1 MLSSSL
7 TITVSSLRW
16 SATIILFLNEQTYF
30 ISSMPSKTSP
40 NTLTRGRAKRAL
52 QVGSLATAVSTS
64 YAWNALKQP
73 FQSADAKEQ
82 ELFEL
87 HLKNAL
93 KIVEGS
99 HELRG
104 AFMKLIQMLSMR
116 GDLFPPEV
124 LDILAVVQ
132 SSVPPMDYDLIRV
145 QIENELGKAPDQLFR
160 RFDKAAFAAASL
172 GQVHRAQLRS
182 GAQVV
187 VKIQY
192 PGVDETVEQDLKNL
206 KVLLNILTRLAR
218 DVMRQNFDA
227 TELYQE
233 MEQRLREE
241 LDYVNEAKN
250 IAIFQRLFAGDDEVL
265 IPRVYPAFSSRRV
278 LTLECIEGYKFQEV
292 LAPGVDREL
301 KDWVAVKYFE
311 ITWRQICSFGVLHT
325 DPHPGN
331 YLITYQP
338 RLALLDFGS
347 VRLFPDE
354 IRAGYRRLAQAVLGR
369 DEKTMARCF
378 LELGYLDPGDDPAP
392 LVRIMYLLFEPVLED
407 RPYDPRDFHAV
418 ERARQVTSISLRHRI
433 LKTPGHRLFLV
444 RALLGLE
451 SYVQQFGT
459 VTNWHRIFRRCVTAG
474 RGAAAKTKGRKKA
487 KRTRRA

>member
-1 MLSSSL
+1 MSSKKSSNAL
-7 TITVSSLRW
+7 T
-16 SATIILFLNEQTYF
+16 Q
-30 ISSMPSKTSP
+30 
-40 NTLTRGRAKRAL
+40 GRAKRAL
-52 QVGSLATAVSTS
+52 QVGSLATAVSGS

-73 FQSADAKEQ
+73 FQSADEKEQ
-82 ELFEL
+82 ERFDL

-104 AFMKLIQMLSMR
+104 AFLKLIQMLSMR
-116 GDLFPPEV
+116 SDLFPMEV

-132 SSVPPMDYDLIRV
+132 SSVPPMDYDLIRA
-145 QIENELGKAPDQLFR
+145 QLENELGKEPEQLFR
-160 RFDKAAFAAASL
+160 RFDKNAFAAASL
-172 GQVHRAQLRS
+172 GQVHRAQLQS
-182 GAQVV
+182 GAEVV
-187 VKIQY
+187 VKVQY
-192 PGVDETVEQDLKNL
+192 PGVEETVEQDLKNL
-206 KVLLNILTRLAR
+206 KALLSALTLILR

-233 MEQRLREE
+233 MEERLREE
-241 LDYVNEAKN
+241 LDYVNEANN
-250 IAIFQRLFAGDDEVL
+250 IAIFQRLFAGDDEVI
-265 IPRVYPAFSSRRV
+265 IPRVYPDFSSRRV
-278 LTLECIEGYKFQEV
+278 LTLEFIEGYKFNEV

-331 YLITYQP
+331 YLITYHP
-338 RLALLDFGS
+338 KIAILDFGS

-354 IRAGYRRLAQAVLGR
+354 IRAGYRLLAQAILER

-392 LVRIMYLLFEPVLED
+392 LFRIMYLIFEPVLED
-407 RPYDPRDFHAV
+407 RLYDPRDFHAV
-418 ERARQVTSISLRHRI
+418 EKAREVTNISLQHRI
-433 LKTPGHRLFLV
+433 FKTPGHRLFLV

-459 VTNWHRIFRRCVTAG
+459 VTNWHRIFRQCVTATSKK
-474 RGAAAKTKGRKKA
+474 RSRKKA
-487 KRTRRA
+487 KRT